1 MSQEEFLKERIKAL
15 QNDTKLYFK
24 QTNEIIEIA
33 YNSAIKDCNEF
44 AMVPLKPIKQIPNQ
58 DSKINDL
65 KAELNATN
73 ALLQSYKDK
82 LKKISDNQKESSNKW
97 DKIEGKLE
105 AYNRIYDLI
114 YGGKDLMDVYGFIK
128 NEISD
133 LISEKRMYGR

>member
-15 QNDTKLYFK
+15 QNDTKLCFK

-44 AMVPLKPIKQIPNQ
+44 AMVPIKPIEQTPNQ